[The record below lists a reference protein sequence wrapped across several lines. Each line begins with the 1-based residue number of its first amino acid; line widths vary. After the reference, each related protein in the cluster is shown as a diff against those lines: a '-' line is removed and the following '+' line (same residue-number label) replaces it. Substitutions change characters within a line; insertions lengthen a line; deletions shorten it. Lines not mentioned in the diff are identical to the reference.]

1 VDLDLSCVETF
12 VVLAIELHF
21 AHAARLLH
29 LSPSALSKRIQKLE
43 RQLGVRLV
51 DRGPA
56 GLVSLTAAGT
66 RFNPHAQA
74 LLNSA
79 TAAQTAARYSP
90 ARTEF
95 RLGMPGQLQDHPE
108 RIYLPTLGQAL
119 RREVPGATLRC
130 YGVPFPFVVSA
141 LLDGTIDVMWDVSSE
156 NHPDIETVP
165 LRFFERIGVVQK
177 DHPFADADKV
187 SVQEFAE
194 QPMIYGVGV
203 PSAWMGRFYLD
214 DVRSVTEAHLI
225 AMTGS
230 NSSDVK
236 GAMALKAGVTVA
248 PAFMASDLGPGLT
261 AVRLVDVPPTPSF
274 ASRRRND
281 NREIVLRL
289 IHGLQG
295 LSSVG

>member
-1 VDLDLSCVETF
+1 VELDLNCVETF
-12 VVLAIELHF
+12 VVLAGELHF
-21 AHAARLLH
+21 AQAARMQH

-56 GLVSLTAAGT
+56 GFVSLTAAGI

-79 TAAQTAARYSP
+79 AAAGAAARQSP
-90 ARTEF
+90 ASTEF
-95 RLGMPGQLQDHPE
+95 RLGMPGQLHDHPE
-108 RIYLPTLGQAL
+108 RIYLPSLGHAL

-130 YGVPFPFVVSA
+130 YGIPFPFVVSA

-156 NHPDIETVP
+156 NHPEIETVP

-177 DHPFADADKV
+177 EHPFADADEV

-203 PSAWMGRFYLD
+203 PSSWMGRFYLD
-214 DVRSVTEAHLI
+214 DVRSVTDAHLV

-236 GAMALKAGVTVA
+236 GVLALKSGVTVA
-248 PAFMASDLGPGLT
+248 PAFMAGDLGPGLT
-261 AVRLVDVPPTPSF
+261 AVRLAGVPPTPSF
-274 ASRRRND
+274 ASRRRDD

-295 LSSVG
+295 LTSVG